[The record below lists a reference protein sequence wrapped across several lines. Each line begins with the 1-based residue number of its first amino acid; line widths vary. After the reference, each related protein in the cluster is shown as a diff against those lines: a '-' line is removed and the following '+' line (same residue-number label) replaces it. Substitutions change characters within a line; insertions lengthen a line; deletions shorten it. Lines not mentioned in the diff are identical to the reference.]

1 MATIEVLALARSPD
15 DLRSS
20 LRAAKEKY
28 GAQTGTGL
36 GGVKYVGREGIV
48 GPLKSTDAV
57 VDVFAMDRGHF
68 DAANAAKARTHWLHG
83 EPGNLA
89 LIDGD
94 CPNSVQVQFCCVPL
108 CTFCSVMACI
118 WPALRCD
125 FWFCRN
131 WRYPHEDMA
140 FPDWAD
146 RALVFTDKGVVG
158 RRDFTGKLNAI
169 TWDGFRI
176 EDVRIRTFDA
186 CLCSIPTGICFCFDE
201 PSEGWFE
208 RDPLET
214 ACYFGFGFLG
224 ACCRY
229 AFCRPEAPGLYR
241 ATISSIHHKR
251 EGRDDGGPMATIE
264 VLALARSPD
273 DLRSSL
279 RAAKEKYRASTA
291 AAAAWANHFAAF
303 GSQDVGKI
311 LLDYCEQSKI
321 VVYNWHDDTETV
333 YNGMA
338 GAKRCFNELFAK
350 LKDLSGLAA
359 PVIHVEEGNPKSVF
373 LIWRCPTSGFTHCTD
388 TFLFDDAGKIVRQTV
403 CILNEGAPACK
414 APLCTEPQGGPVQAS
429 WDNHFAAFGAQDV
442 DRILLDYTEK
452 STIKVY
458 NQVTDELTEFK
469 GLKAVK
475 ECFTG
480 LFSDLS
486 DLSGL
491 AAPAIRVEEATEG
504 KAGMVFLV
512 WRCPSSGYNHATDT
526 FLFDKD
532 GKIAKQN
539 VVIMKPAAEAGE

>member
-1 MATIEVLALARSPD
+1 
-15 DLRSS
+15 
-20 LRAAKEKY
+20 
-28 GAQTGTGL
+28 
-36 GGVKYVGREGIV
+36 
-48 GPLKSTDAV
+48 
-57 VDVFAMDRGHF
+57 
-68 DAANAAKARTHWLHG
+68 
-83 EPGNLA
+83 
-89 LIDGD
+89 
-94 CPNSVQVQFCCVPL
+94 
-108 CTFCSVMACI
+108 
-118 WPALRCD
+118 
-125 FWFCRN
+125 
-131 WRYPHEDMA
+131 MA

-176 EDVRIRTFDA
+176 EDVRIRTFA
-186 CLCSIPTGICFCFDE
+186 PCLCSIPTGICFCCAE
-201 PSEGWFE
+201 HSEGWFE
-208 RDPLET
+208 REPLET
-214 ACYFGFGFLG
+214 ACYFGFLF
-224 ACCRY
+224 ACCRC

-241 ATISSIHHKR
+241 ATISSIHHL
-251 EGRDDGGPMATIE
+251 EGHHGNSGGPIATIE

-279 RAAKEKYRASTA
+279 RAAKEKYLPSPTA
-291 AAAAWANHFAAF
+291 AAWDNHFAAF

-338 GAKRCFNELFAK
+338 GARRCFNELFVK

-359 PVIHVEEGNPKSVF
+359 PEIHVEEGNPKSVF
-373 LIWRCPTSGFTHCTD
+373 VIWRCPTSGFTHCTD

-403 CILNEGAPACK
+403 CILNEGAPAGK

-442 DRILLDYTEK
+442 DKVLKDYTET
-452 STIKVY
+452 SVIKVY
-458 NQVTDELTEFK
+458 NQVTDELVEFK
-469 GLKAVK
+469 GLKGVK

-480 LFSDLS
+480 LFKDLS

-526 FLFDKD
+526 FLFDAA

-539 VVIMKPAAEAGE
+539 VVIMKPAAEAGEQ

>member
-1 MATIEVLALARSPD
+1 
-15 DLRSS
+15 
-20 LRAAKEKY
+20 
-28 GAQTGTGL
+28 
-36 GGVKYVGREGIV
+36 
-48 GPLKSTDAV
+48 
-57 VDVFAMDRGHF
+57 
-68 DAANAAKARTHWLHG
+68 
-83 EPGNLA
+83 
-89 LIDGD
+89 
-94 CPNSVQVQFCCVPL
+94 
-108 CTFCSVMACI
+108 
-118 WPALRCD
+118 
-125 FWFCRN
+125 
-131 WRYPHEDMA
+131 MA

-146 RALVFTDKGVVG
+146 RALVFTHKGVVG
-158 RRDFTGKLNAI
+158 RQEFTGRVNAI
-169 TWDGFRI
+169 TWDGVNI

-186 CLCSIPTGICFCFDE
+186 PCLCSIPTGICFWCDE
-201 PSEGWFE
+201 QSDQWFA

-214 ACYFGFGFLG
+214 ACYFGFLG

-241 ATISSIHHKR
+241 ATISSIHHKP
-251 EGRDDGGPMATIE
+251 GRDEGPMATIE

-279 RAAKEKYRASTA
+279 RAAKENAGQPGRA
-291 AAAAWANHFAAF
+291 WDNHFAAF

-338 GAKRCFNELFAK
+338 GAKRCFNELFVK

-359 PVIHVEEGNPKSVF
+359 PEIHVEEGNPKSVF

-442 DRILLDYTEK
+442 DKILLDYTEK

-458 NQVTDELTEFK
+458 NQVCLLYT
-469 GLKAVK
+469 
-475 ECFTG
+475 
-480 LFSDLS
+480 S
-486 DLSGL
+486 
-491 AAPAIRVEEATEG
+491 
-504 KAGMVFLV
+504 
-512 WRCPSSGYNHATDT
+512 PSPRD
-526 FLFDKD
+526 
-532 GKIAKQN
+532 
-539 VVIMKPAAEAGE
+539 

>member
-1 MATIEVLALARSPD
+1 
-15 DLRSS
+15 
-20 LRAAKEKY
+20 
-28 GAQTGTGL
+28 
-36 GGVKYVGREGIV
+36 
-48 GPLKSTDAV
+48 
-57 VDVFAMDRGHF
+57 
-68 DAANAAKARTHWLHG
+68 
-83 EPGNLA
+83 
-89 LIDGD
+89 
-94 CPNSVQVQFCCVPL
+94 
-108 CTFCSVMACI
+108 
-118 WPALRCD
+118 
-125 FWFCRN
+125 
-131 WRYPHEDMA
+131 MA

-158 RRDFTGKLNAI
+158 RREFTGEVNAI

-186 CLCSIPTGICFCFDE
+186 PCLCQSPHYCLCCVEGGDPRFD
-201 PSEGWFE
+201 P
-208 RDPLET
+208 DPLVLS
-214 ACYFGFGFLG
+214 CYFGFLG

-241 ATISSIHHKR
+241 ATISSIHHKIS
-251 EGRDDGGPMATIE
+251 EGPRGGDEGPMASIE

-279 RAAKEKYRASTA
+279 RAAKEKFQPKI
-291 AAAAWANHFAAF
+291 AWDNHFAAF
-303 GSQDVGKI
+303 GSQDVGRI

-333 YNGMA
+333 YNGVA
-338 GAKRCFNELFAK
+338 GARRCFNELFAK

-359 PVIHVEEGNPKSVF
+359 PEIHVEEGNPKSVF
-373 LIWRCPTSGFTHCTD
+373 VIWRCPTSGFTHCTD

-442 DRILLDYTEK
+442 DKILLDYTEK

-458 NQVTDELTEFK
+458 NQVTDELVEFK

-539 VVIMKPAAEAGE
+539 VVIMKPERRSCAQCRVSLPRSEFFRKQWAKAHSKSGTGRCKKCLGNA